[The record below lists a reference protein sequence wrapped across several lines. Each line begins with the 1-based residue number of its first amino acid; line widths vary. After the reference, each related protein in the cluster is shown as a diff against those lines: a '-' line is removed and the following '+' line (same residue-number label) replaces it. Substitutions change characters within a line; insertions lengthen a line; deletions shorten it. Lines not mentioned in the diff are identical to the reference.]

1 MKRALMIIGLAVA
14 MTGASFAV
22 QAEETDVAKVKCSEF
37 IQDKES
43 MGMLLMW
50 LDGYASQKSDNTVL
64 SDEWIEKLGAHMGKY
79 CSENLTQLFL
89 MQLRLW
95 KNNRFNGVY
104 YEKITSFSS
113 SCTSINRNRQRCLS

>member
-14 MTGASFAV
+14 MTGGSFAV

-64 SDEWIEKLGAHMGKY
+64 SDEWIEKLGAHMGKIG
-79 CSENLTQLFL
+79 
-89 MQLRLW
+89 RAH
-95 KNNRFNGVY
+95 V
-104 YEKITSFSS
+104 
-113 SCTSINRNRQRCLS
+113 

>member
-14 MTGASFAV
+14 MTGGSFAV

-64 SDEWIEKLGAHMGKY
+64 SDEWIE
-79 CSENLTQLFL
+79 
-89 MQLRLW
+89 
-95 KNNRFNGVY
+95 
-104 YEKITSFSS
+104 
-113 SCTSINRNRQRCLS
+113 

>member
-79 CSENLTQLFL
+79 CS
-89 MQLRLW
+89 
-95 KNNRFNGVY
+95 
-104 YEKITSFSS
+104 
-113 SCTSINRNRQRCLS
+113 

>member
-14 MTGASFAV
+14 MTGGSFAV

-64 SDEWIEKLGAHMGKY
+64 SD
-79 CSENLTQLFL
+79 
-89 MQLRLW
+89 
-95 KNNRFNGVY
+95 
-104 YEKITSFSS
+104 
-113 SCTSINRNRQRCLS
+113 

>member
-64 SDEWIEKLGAHMGKY
+64 SDEWIEKLGAHMDKY
-79 CSENLTQLFL
+79 YSENPDTTILDAAQA
-89 MQLRLW
+89 M
-95 KNNRFNGVY
+95 
-104 YEKITSFSS
+104 EE
-113 SCTSINRNRQRCLS
+113 

>member
-14 MTGASFAV
+14 MTGGSFAV

-50 LDGYASQKSDNTVL
+50 LDGYASQKSDNTVDRK
-64 SDEWIEKLGAHMGKY
+64 S
-79 CSENLTQLFL
+79 
-89 MQLRLW
+89 
-95 KNNRFNGVY
+95 VV
-104 YEKITSFSS
+104 
-113 SCTSINRNRQRCLS
+113 

>member
-14 MTGASFAV
+14 MTGGSFAV

-64 SDEWIEKLGAHMGKY
+64 SDEWIEKL
-79 CSENLTQLFL
+79 
-89 MQLRLW
+89 
-95 KNNRFNGVY
+95 
-104 YEKITSFSS
+104 
-113 SCTSINRNRQRCLS
+113 

>member
-79 CSENLTQLFL
+79 CSENPYTTILDAAKA
-89 MQLRLW
+89 M
-95 KNNRFNGVY
+95 
-104 YEKITSFSS
+104 EE
-113 SCTSINRNRQRCLS
+113 

>member
-14 MTGASFAV
+14 MTGGSFAV

-64 SDEWIEKLGAHMGKY
+64 SDEWIRSSHG
-79 CSENLTQLFL
+79 QILF
-89 MQLRLW
+89 
-95 KNNRFNGVY
+95 
-104 YEKITSFSS
+104 
-113 SCTSINRNRQRCLS
+113 

>member
-14 MTGASFAV
+14 MTGGSFAV

-37 IQDKES
+37 IQGKES

-79 CSENLTQLFL
+79 CSENPDTTILDAAQA
-89 MQLRLW
+89 M
-95 KNNRFNGVY
+95 
-104 YEKITSFSS
+104 EE
-113 SCTSINRNRQRCLS
+113 

>member
-14 MTGASFAV
+14 MTGGSFAV

-79 CSENLTQLFL
+79 CSEHPDTTILDAAQA
-89 MQLRLW
+89 M
-95 KNNRFNGVY
+95 
-104 YEKITSFSS
+104 EE
-113 SCTSINRNRQRCLS
+113 

>member
-14 MTGASFAV
+14 MTGGSFAV

-79 CSENLTQLFL
+79 CS
-89 MQLRLW
+89 
-95 KNNRFNGVY
+95 
-104 YEKITSFSS
+104 
-113 SCTSINRNRQRCLS
+113 

>member
-1 MKRALMIIGLAVA
+1 MAFLVTLLILRSLILFIWDFFQTKGLNKKRALMIIGLAVA
-14 MTGASFAV
+14 MTGGSFAV

-79 CSENLTQLFL
+79 CSENPDTTILDAAQA
-89 MQLRLW
+89 M
-95 KNNRFNGVY
+95 
-104 YEKITSFSS
+104 EE
-113 SCTSINRNRQRCLS
+113 

>member
-14 MTGASFAV
+14 MTGGSFAV

-64 SDEWIEKLGAHMGKY
+64 SDEWI
-79 CSENLTQLFL
+79 
-89 MQLRLW
+89 
-95 KNNRFNGVY
+95 
-104 YEKITSFSS
+104 
-113 SCTSINRNRQRCLS
+113 

>member
-14 MTGASFAV
+14 MTGGSFAV

-79 CSENLTQLFL
+79 CSEKPDTTILDAAQA
-89 MQLRLW
+89 M
-95 KNNRFNGVY
+95 
-104 YEKITSFSS
+104 EE
-113 SCTSINRNRQRCLS
+113 

>member
-14 MTGASFAV
+14 MTGGSFAV

-79 CSENLTQLFL
+79 CSENPDPTILDAAQA
-89 MQLRLW
+89 M
-95 KNNRFNGVY
+95 
-104 YEKITSFSS
+104 EE
-113 SCTSINRNRQRCLS
+113 

>member
-14 MTGASFAV
+14 MTGGSFAV

-64 SDEWIEKLGAHMGKY
+64 SLALIGKIF
-79 CSENLTQLFL
+79 E
-89 MQLRLW
+89 
-95 KNNRFNGVY
+95 
-104 YEKITSFSS
+104 
-113 SCTSINRNRQRCLS
+113 